1 MASPPRSPVASRS
14 SPTARTAPPGFL
26 VPPKPRNTPIER
38 MTVRE
43 LRDARARN
51 ARMLSEPTAS
61 TSAYVQR
68 IAAEQVQ
75 IESRLVELVGI
86 EEIQNQLEG
95 TRLDDPDVK
104 MNVDVETPPL
114 PQYKAISAKQRALAK
129 FASHAAHQNNI
140 SSGMSLQEAIQL
152 EQEAH
157 AADLKRQEELAEKR
171 RRQGHIANGEQLTR
185 AEREAR
191 MWAFINYKPT
201 DSDLEDDDDYD
212 EDDDDPST
220 WFDDDQDDGRKGQ
233 DIVEPDYDDYLNIIR
248 IDESRIPWSIPR
260 EE

>member
-1 MASPPRSPVASRS
+1 MASPPRSPTAPRS
-14 SPTARTAPPGFL
+14 SPTRTAPPGFL
-26 VPPKPRNTPIER
+26 VPPKPRNTPIAR

-51 ARMLSEPTAS
+51 ARMLAEPTAS
-61 TSAYVQR
+61 TSAYARRV
-68 IAAEQVQ
+68 AAEQAQ

-86 EEIQNQLEG
+86 DEIQNQLEG
-95 TRLDDPDVK
+95 TRLSDPDAQ
-104 MNVDVETPPL
+104 MNVDVASPPL

-129 FASHAAHQNNI
+129 FASHASHQNGP
-140 SSGMSLQEAIQL
+140 SSGLSFQEAIQI

-157 AADLKRQEELAEKR
+157 MADLKRQEELAEKR
-171 RRQGHIANGEQLTR
+171 RRQGYIDDGEQLTR

-191 MWAFINYKPT
+191 MWAFMNHKPT
-201 DSDLEDDDDYD
+201 DSDLEDDDYD
-212 EDDDDPST
+212 EDDDDPAT
-220 WFDDDQDDGRKGQ
+220 WFVDDQDDGRKGQ
-233 DIVEPDYDDYLNIIR
+233 DIVEPDVDDYSSIIR